1 MSKRFI
7 LNIIV
12 LLSIIGIF
20 SCTKDGA
27 TVQVSNGK
35 FLYVL
40 TNGVDSNA
48 VLTYQRSS
56 SDGALS
62 LISVTGTG
70 GKGTGAALSSQ
81 GPITISNDR
90 KWILA
95 VNAASNTISALK
107 ITETGLKLTS
117 TVPSR
122 GIRPIS
128 ITCFNNLVY
137 VLHSNENGQIAGY
150 KLSEAGVLTP
160 IENTVKTLGT
170 SATGPAQISFV
181 LEGKMIV
188 VTLKSVNKIIA
199 YKLDANGVPGDLFTL
214 ESKSPTPYGF
224 AVGKEGNIYVSEA
237 TQGVMSAYRVS
248 LTGITSVAGPL
259 ATNQLSACWVGASPN
274 GKYIYVVNAASNTVT
289 GYNINTLSSFTLM
302 QANGITAATGIKPID
317 IAISDDS
324 MFAYVLNYEER
335 SIRVFYIT
343 QTGGLEKIEDR
354 FVIPAG
360 STGIA
365 VK

>member
-1 MSKRFI
+1 MRKMFI
-7 LNIIV
+7 LYSIV
-12 LLSIIGIF
+12 LTLIAGLF

-27 TVQVSNGK
+27 AVQVSNGK

-48 VLTYQRSS
+48 VITYQRSG

-62 LISVTGTG
+62 LVSFTGTG
-70 GKGTGAALSSQ
+70 GKGTGVAIGSQ
-81 GPITISNDR
+81 GSITISNDR

-128 ITCFNNLVY
+128 IACYNNLVY

-170 SATGPAQISFV
+170 TATGPAQISFV

-188 VTLKSVNKIIA
+188 VTLKTVNKIIA
-199 YKLDANGVPGDLFTL
+199 YKLDANGVPGDLFSIET
-214 ESKSPTPYGF
+214 KSPTPYGF

-237 TQGVMSAYRVS
+237 TQGAMSAYRVG
-248 LTGITSVAGPL
+248 LTGITNVAGPL
-259 ATNQLSACWVGASPN
+259 LTNQIAACWVGTSPN
-274 GKYIYVVNAASNTVT
+274 GKYIYVVNAQSNSIT
-289 GYNINTLSSFTLM
+289 GFNINTLSSFTLM
-302 QANGITAATGIKPID
+302 QPTGITASAGIKPID

>member
-1 MSKRFI
+1 MNRFSWS
-7 LNIIV
+7 V
-12 LLSIIGIF
+12 LCLFLLVIGF
-20 SCTKDGA
+20 SSCTKDG
-27 TVQVSNGK
+27 TINVTNGK

-48 VLTYQRSS
+48 VMTYQRSGT
-56 SDGALS
+56 DGALS
-62 LISVTGTG
+62 LLSVTGTG
-70 GKGTGAALSSQ
+70 GKGTGAPLASQ

-122 GIRPIS
+122 GYRPIS
-128 ITCFNNLVY
+128 IACYNNLVY

-150 KLSEAGVLTP
+150 KLSEAGILTP

-199 YKLDANGVPGDLFTL
+199 YKLDANGVPGDLFTV

-259 ATNQLSACWVGASPN
+259 PTNQVAACWVGASPN
-274 GKYIYVVNAASNTVT
+274 GKYIYVVNAQSNTIT

-302 QANGITAATGIKPID
+302 QANGVTANTGIRPID

-324 MFAYVLNYEER
+324 MFAYVLNYEDR